1 MWLADVKWKEC
12 SEYYELALAINP
24 LYMNTWFSLGCAYM
38 RIDEWD
44 KALRAFS
51 RVVSLDPDVL
61 PRLSFLPTASLAK
74 HSSLCHTATRSL
86 GQHGVYLHQDKEEV
100 PPRSFSKAT
109 QWH

>member
-74 HSSLCHTATRSL
+74 HSCSSPPCSNPKLGPTWRPSTSRQRRSATTTM
-86 GQHGVYLHQDKEEV
+86 
-100 PPRSFSKAT
+100 FF
-109 QWH
+109 